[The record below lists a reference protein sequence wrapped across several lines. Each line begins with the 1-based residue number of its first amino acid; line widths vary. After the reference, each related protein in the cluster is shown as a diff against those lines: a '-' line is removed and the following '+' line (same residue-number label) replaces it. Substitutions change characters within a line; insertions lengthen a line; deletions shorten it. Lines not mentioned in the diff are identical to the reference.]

1 MPFSRSSWS
10 LRISSMPYIKNRPTF
25 AFRRTFFA
33 HRFMEAYRA
42 SNPIISSSCT
52 LVSCKVSPG
61 DSRQSRGAAASGEY
75 CSSVRKMGRHGTR
88 LLARRFYAQPLLRKS
103 LCGLA
108 AVQSGAD
115 RFALM
120 AFQLF
125 TLPLEF
131 TLNALFALPLF
142 AERKRTCRPNSLQPF
157 ISKRLIAF

>member
-1 MPFSRSSWS
+1 MIADSPVGQ
-10 LRISSMPYIKNRPTF
+10 LRPANIVHLS
-25 AFRRTFFA
+25 
-33 HRFMEAYRA
+33 E
-42 SNPIISSSCT
+42 
-52 LVSCKVSPG
+52 
-61 DSRQSRGAAASGEY
+61 
-75 CSSVRKMGRHGTR
+75 MGRHGIR
-88 LLARRFYAQPLLRKS
+88 LLARRFCAQPLLRKS

-142 AERKRTCRPNSLQPF
+142 AERKRTFRPNSLQPF

>member
-52 LVSCKVSPG
+52 LVSCKASPG
-61 DSRQSRGAAASGEY
+61 DSRQSRGAAASGKY
-75 CSSVRKMGRHGTR
+75 CSSIRIDRHGTR
-88 LLARRFYAQPLLRKS
+88 LLARRFCVQPLLRKS

-115 RFALM
+115 RSVFV

-125 TLPLEF
+125 TLPSEF
-131 TLNALFALPLF
+131 TLNTLFALPLF
-142 AERKRTCRPNSLQPF
+142 AERKRTFRPNSLQPF

>member
-61 DSRQSRGAAASGEY
+61 DSRQSRGAAASGKY
-75 CSSVRKMGRHGTR
+75 CSSIRIDRHGTR
-88 LLARRFYAQPLLRKS
+88 LLARRFCAQPLLRKS

-115 RFALM
+115 RSVFV

-125 TLPLEF
+125 TLPSEF
-131 TLNALFALPLF
+131 TLNTLFALPLF
-142 AERKRTCRPNSLQPF
+142 AERKRTFRPNSLQPF

>member
-52 LVSCKVSPG
+52 LVSCKASPG
-61 DSRQSRGAAASGEY
+61 DSRQSRGAAASGKY
-75 CSSVRKMGRHGTR
+75 CSSIRIDRHGTR
-88 LLARRFYAQPLLRKS
+88 LLARRFCAQPLLRKS

-115 RFALM
+115 RSVFV

-125 TLPLEF
+125 TLPSEF
-131 TLNALFALPLF
+131 TLNTLFALPLF
-142 AERKRTCRPNSLQPF
+142 AERKRTFRPNSLQPF

>member
-1 MPFSRSSWS
+1 M
-10 LRISSMPYIKNRPTF
+10 
-25 AFRRTFFA
+25 
-33 HRFMEAYRA
+33 
-42 SNPIISSSCT
+42 
-52 LVSCKVSPG
+52 
-61 DSRQSRGAAASGEY
+61 D
-75 CSSVRKMGRHGTR
+75 RHGTR

-115 RFALM
+115 LFAFV

-142 AERKRTCRPNSLQPF
+142 VER
-157 ISKRLIAF
+157 

>member
-52 LVSCKVSPG
+52 LVSCKASPG
-61 DSRQSRGAAASGEY
+61 DSRQSRGAAASGKY
-75 CSSVRKMGRHGTR
+75 CSSIRIDRHGAR
-88 LLARRFYAQPLLRKS
+88 LLARRFCAQPLLRKS

-115 RFALM
+115 RSVFV

-125 TLPLEF
+125 TLPSEF
-131 TLNALFALPLF
+131 TLNTLFALPLF
-142 AERKRTCRPNSLQPF
+142 AERKRTFRPNSLQPF

>member
-52 LVSCKVSPG
+52 LVSCKASPG
-61 DSRQSRGAAASGEY
+61 DSRQSHGAAASGKY
-75 CSSVRKMGRHGTR
+75 CSSIRIDRHGTR
-88 LLARRFYAQPLLRKS
+88 LLARRFCAQPLLRKS

-115 RFALM
+115 RSVFV

-125 TLPLEF
+125 TLPSEF
-131 TLNALFALPLF
+131 TLNTLFALPLF

>member
-52 LVSCKVSPG
+52 LVSCKASPG
-61 DSRQSRGAAASGEY
+61 DSRQSRGAAASGKY
-75 CSSVRKMGRHGTR
+75 CSSIRIDRHGTR
-88 LLARRFYAQPLLRKS
+88 LLARRFCAQPLLRKS

-115 RFALM
+115 RSVFV

-125 TLPLEF
+125 TLPSEF
-131 TLNALFALPLF
+131 TLNTLFALPLF
-142 AERKRTCRPNSLQPF
+142 AERKRTFRPNSLQPF
-157 ISKRLIAF
+157 ILKRLIAF